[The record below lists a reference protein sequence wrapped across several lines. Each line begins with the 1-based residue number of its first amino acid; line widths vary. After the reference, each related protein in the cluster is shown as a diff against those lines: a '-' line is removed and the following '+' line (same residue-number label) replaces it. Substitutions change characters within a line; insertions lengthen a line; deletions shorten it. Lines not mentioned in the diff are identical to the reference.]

1 MSRVRGIFFDAA
13 GVFYDRKETTTAFAV
28 RRLKELGCP
37 SQLSKED
44 RARQQVLHT
53 LATEGRISH
62 ETYWDK
68 ILEMYGVQ
76 EVERRTAL
84 RKEILDQT
92 FQVFAYPGGR
102 EAMTG
107 LRDRGF
113 VLGII
118 TDTAYPVEWKMA
130 WLAQVGVAEFIT
142 IVACSS
148 TLGAHKPEPGLYLN
162 ALQQAGL
169 APAQAA
175 FVGHDA
181 GELAG
186 ARRVGMATVAVNY
199 TPDAKADYYAQSL
212 PDLLNVPIF
221 QGGTLNVQRSED

>member
-1 MSRVRGIFFDAA
+1 MTRIEGIFFDAA
-13 GVFYDRKETTTAFAV
+13 GVFYDRKETTTAFAI
-28 RRLKELGCP
+28 RRLKELGYQNRF
-37 SQLSKED
+37 STKD
-44 RARQQVLHT
+44 ARRKQELRVL
-53 LATEGRISH
+53 ANEGRISH

-68 ILEMYGVQ
+68 VLEMYGVQ

-92 FQVFAYPGGR
+92 FQVFGYPGGR

-107 LRDRGF
+107 LRNRGF
-113 VLGII
+113 ILGLI
-118 TDTAYPVEWKMA
+118 TDTAYPVEWKMS
-130 WLAQVGVAEFIT
+130 WLGQVGVAEFIS

-148 TLGAHKPEPGLYLN
+148 TLGMHKPEPGLYLN
-162 ALQQAGL
+162 ALQQARL
-169 APAQAA
+169 EPAQAA

-199 TPDAKADYYAQSL
+199 TSDAKADYYAQSL
-212 PDLLNVPIF
+212 PDLLNIPIF
-221 QGGTLNVQRSED
+221 QGEPLNMRRSGE